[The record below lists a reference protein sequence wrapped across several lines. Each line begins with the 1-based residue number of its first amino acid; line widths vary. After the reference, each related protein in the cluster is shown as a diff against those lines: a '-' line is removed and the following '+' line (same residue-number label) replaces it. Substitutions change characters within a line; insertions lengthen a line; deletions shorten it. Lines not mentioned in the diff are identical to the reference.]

1 MAEAPMPAT
10 RDGRHEWWISLALIV
25 AVVLFRASIFV
36 FWERSHFDSDQAIT
50 GLMAKHLAE
59 GRAFPVF
66 WYGQS
71 HMLAVESWLA
81 APLFLAFGTSVAA
94 LKLPLLAMNL
104 AIAVLLFRG
113 FVREVGLRPLVAVI
127 PTLFFALP
135 AAGTAARLVEANGGN
150 VEPFLYGLLI

>member
-94 LKLPLLAMNL
+94 LKLPLLAMNV
-104 AIAVLLFRG
+104 AIALLLLRG
-113 FVREVGLRPLVAVI
+113 FVREVGCARSSQSFRRCSSRCPQ
-127 PTLFFALP
+127 P
-135 AAGTAARLVEANGGN
+135 AQPHAWLKRMAATWS
-150 VEPFLYGLLI
+150 PFSMGF